1 MNHVLDACAMVAYTE
16 GERGGSVVASL
27 LSDPAAVCYA
37 HSVNLCEVYYQGIR
51 RSDPRTARA
60 AITSLYRDGV
70 IERRDMSRRFWQRV
84 GGHKARGRISL
95 ADCICIA
102 LAEDSPPRSSP
113 ATTASLTRSYHSA
126 LFPLGLSVRTVARI
140 LAPLK
145 SSLAERS
152 LALRCGAGSAS
163 KVGVL
168 CSTPHW
174 HKEPLRTPMRRG
186 RERPR
191 NNADMPPKLERR
203 KNSRQFSVIGYQ

>member
-1 MNHVLDACAMVAYTE
+1 MVAYTE

-102 LAEDSPPRSSP
+102 LAEE
-113 ATTASLTRSYHSA
+113 LSA
-126 LFPLGLSVRTVARI
+126 EVVTSDHGEFDPLVPLGIVPIRFIR
-140 LAPLK
+140 
-145 SSLAERS
+145 
-152 LALRCGAGSAS
+152 
-163 KVGVL
+163 
-168 CSTPHW
+168 
-174 HKEPLRTPMRRG
+174 
-186 RERPR
+186 
-191 NNADMPPKLERR
+191 
-203 KNSRQFSVIGYQ
+203 